1 MIGELERV
9 PQQILTNWLHGHALD
24 EYAIGYDSI
33 TVLLPKTRSLLFLK
47 TMSFQDRLG
56 TRVRNTHRKRTEL
69 CVCSQIV
76 RLIAVLEMIDT
87 TDDLHSDAWKQFV
100 LRFADSITPAGRL
113 LLLRKRFLGVLYS
126 SRDIY
131 QDRLGTNISGKLK
144 KTTVC
149 SRLCRLLLESRR
161 WPAE

>member
-1 MIGELERV
+1 M
-9 PQQILTNWLHGHALD
+9 
-24 EYAIGYDSI
+24 
-33 TVLLPKTRSLLFLK
+33 
-47 TMSFQDRLG
+47 
-56 TRVRNTHRKRTEL
+56 
-69 CVCSQIV
+69 

>member
-1 MIGELERV
+1 M
-9 PQQILTNWLHGHALD
+9 
-24 EYAIGYDSI
+24 
-33 TVLLPKTRSLLFLK
+33 
-47 TMSFQDRLG
+47 
-56 TRVRNTHRKRTEL
+56 
-69 CVCSQIV
+69 

-113 LLLRKRFLGVLYS
+113 LLLRKRLFCAILQLSHLNINQY
-126 SRDIY
+126 
-131 QDRLGTNISGKLK
+131 RLGTNISGKLK